1 MIDSIKAK
9 EMAKNLGADLCGIA
23 PAERFEEAPKGFR
36 PVDIFKDCRTV
47 IVFAKR
53 LPRGPLFASS
63 CVPYTLVNN
72 FFAQEV
78 DKLGI
83 ELSLRLEKLGVKAV
97 PVPSD
102 DPYEHWEPERLYGR
116 AILSLRHAGYL
127 AGLGILGK
135 NTLLMNKDYGN
146 MIQIGAVLIDREL
159 EGDSPAVYEG
169 CPENCQICIDCCPA
183 KALDGETVDQKL
195 CRPLSCYVT
204 EKGYILKKC
213 NLCRRLC
220 PSCSGIKS

>member
-1 MIDSIKAK
+1 MIDSSEVK
-9 EMAKNLGADLCGIA
+9 EIVKNLGADLCGIA
-23 PAERFEEAPKGFR
+23 PAERFKEAPKGFR
-36 PVDIFKDCRTV
+36 PVDIFKDCRAV

-53 LPRGPLFASS
+53 LPQGPLFASS

-72 FFAQEV
+72 FLAQGI

-83 ELSLRLEKLGVKAV
+83 RLSLKLEKLGVKAV

-102 DPYEHWEPERLYGR
+102 DPYEHWESQRSYGR
-116 AILSLRHAGYL
+116 AILSLRHAACL
-127 AGLGILGK
+127 AGLGILSK

-146 MIQIGAVLIDREL
+146 MVQIGAVLVDSEL
-159 EGDSPAVYEG
+159 EGDSLAAYEG
-169 CPENCQICIDCCPA
+169 CPENCQICIDSCPS
-183 KALDGETVDQKL
+183 KALDGKTVNQKL
-195 CRPLSCYVT
+195 CRPLSCYLT

-213 NLCRRLC
+213 NLCRKLC